1 MEIGIG
7 LPSTIP
13 GAEGDTVLE
22 WASEADQAG
31 FSSLASTDRL
41 VYPGY
46 EPLTALAAVAAVTAR
61 CRLTTSVLLAPLHTG
76 TALLAKQTATVDRL
90 SGGRLV
96 LGIGVGGR
104 RDDFTA
110 AGAEYRRRGAVLEA
124 QLDELERIW
133 GGEPRG
139 FAGPVGPPP
148 CAAGG
153 PEIILGGHSPAAVD
167 RAARRAAGWISGASG
182 PQLFAKG
189 AAAVRDSW
197 QRHGR
202 TGRPR
207 LLALCYFSLGPDA
220 ERSAEEYLLDYYG
233 FAPPYA
239 EMVLRAATVGE
250 GQLRA
255 AVQAFQDAGCD
266 ELLLMPCSGDL
277 KQVELLSACVEVGA
291 GSRPPG
297 DSGLMTWGQPAGQ
310 AGPDSGE
317 QGATRE
323 GRRGR

>member
-1 MEIGIG
+1 MEIGVG
-7 LPSTIP
+7 LPSTVP
-13 GAEGDTVLE
+13 QAEGDTVLE
-22 WASEADQAG
+22 WALQAEQAG
-31 FSSLASTDRL
+31 FSSLATTDRL
-41 VYPGY
+41 VYAGY
-46 EPLTALAAVAAVTAR
+46 EPLTALAAVAAVTTR
-61 CRLTTSVLLAPLHTG
+61 CRLATSVLLAPLHTS

-104 RDDFTA
+104 PDDFTA

-124 QLDELERIW
+124 QLEELARIW
-133 GGEPRG
+133 DGEPRG
-139 FAGPVGPPP
+139 FAGPIGPAPYTR
-148 CAAGG
+148 GG

-167 RAARRAAGWISGASG
+167 RAARRATGWISGASG
-182 PQLFAKG
+182 PRMFAQG

-220 ERSAEEYLLDYYG
+220 ERNAEQYLRDYYG

-239 EMVLRAATVGE
+239 EMVLRAATAGE
-250 GQLRA
+250 DRLRA
-255 AVQAFQDAGCD
+255 AVQAYQDAGCD
-266 ELLLMPCSGDL
+266 ELLLMPCSSDL

-291 GSRPPG
+291 GSRPLG

-310 AGPDSGE
+310 AGPESDG
-317 QGATRE
+317 QRATRE